1 MGSCGGWDHRQDVN
15 EQRRKS
21 SWMLSYKEVDRFQLD
36 NEAPRAWEFSRMK
49 GSVYV
54 CVCVCV
60 CARARARAR
69 SVVSSS
75 ATPWTVA
82 ARLLC
87 PWNFPGKN
95 TGVGCLFLLMGIFPT
110 QGSNPNVLH
119 LLHWQADS
127 LPLALPVVCLFFFM
141 NKKRRQQLL

>member
-1 MGSCGGWDHRQDVN
+1 
-15 EQRRKS
+15 
-21 SWMLSYKEVDRFQLD
+21 
-36 NEAPRAWEFSRMK
+36 MK
-49 GSVYV
+49 GSV

-60 CARARARAR
+60 CVCVRPRALSCVRRF
-69 SVVSSS
+69 

-95 TGVGCLFLLMGIFPT
+95 SGVGCHFLVMGIFPT
-110 QGSNPNVLH
+110 QGSNPSVLH

-127 LPLALPVVCLFFFM
+127 LPLALPVVWFFNEQEEKATITITELKFV
-141 NKKRRQQLL
+141 LLAA